1 MFNCEKGRHFNQ
13 VCEVLLFTPRLVALQ
28 GAKSIPEDA
37 IVRVSTVDVAS
48 SGNWN
53 LSARIGLF
61 RENFQY
67 NGGSNAFGRH

>member
-1 MFNCEKGRHFNQ
+1 MRF
-13 VCEVLLFTPRLVALQ
+13 CEVLLFTPRSVALQ

-37 IVRVSTVDVAS
+37 IACANVRVGTVDVAS

-61 RENFQY
+61 VEIPHATVAQRFE
-67 NGGSNAFGRH
+67 

>member
-1 MFNCEKGRHFNQ
+1 
-13 VCEVLLFTPRLVALQ
+13 LVALQ

-37 IVRVSTVDVAS
+37 IACANVRVGTVDVAS

-61 RENFQY
+61 VEIPHATVAQRFE
-67 NGGSNAFGRH
+67 